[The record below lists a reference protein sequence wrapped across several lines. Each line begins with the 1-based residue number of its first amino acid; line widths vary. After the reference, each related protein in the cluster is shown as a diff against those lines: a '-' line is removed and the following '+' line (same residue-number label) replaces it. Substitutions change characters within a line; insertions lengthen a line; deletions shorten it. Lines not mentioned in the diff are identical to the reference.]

1 MKLTWT
7 IIFAIIGFLF
17 GAIRNTYSSNVS
29 LWTLIQEI
37 LGSGPAYAVFI
48 LIIGFIIDIIILL
61 INHYRK

>member
-17 GAIRNTYSSNVS
+17 GAIRNTYSSNAS

-37 LGSGPAYAVFI
+37 LGSGLAYAVFI
-48 LIIGFIIDIIILL
+48 LIIGSIIDIIILL

>member
-17 GAIRNTYSSNVS
+17 GAIRNTYSSNAS

-37 LGSGPAYAVFI
+37 LGSGLAYAVFI
-48 LIIGFIIDIIILL
+48 LIIGFIIDVIILL